1 MLQTLR
7 ATKLAFFVIIP
18 FHFKAVSRN
27 IRSQFDPPPT
37 SYCNLNNT
45 AHTYFSFII
54 NILYKLQTLK
64 TFHVHI
70 PLKYVRYR
78 EIGSNELEAR
88 GKAFSG
94 HSQEVKFIHN
104 R

>member
-27 IRSQFDPPPT
+27 LHNLILHQRVIATLITQHILT
-37 SYCNLNNT
+37 SPSLSIFY
-45 AHTYFSFII
+45 
-54 NILYKLQTLK
+54 YKLQTLK